1 MHALGEVL
9 SAIDQIISSL
19 ICMCSGTE
27 GADITSEGEETGVG
41 MSAFELDENEQTGL
55 YDLDSMGVP
64 AAWQDG
70 DADSQD
76 VLTRHILSR
85 ERRRIEDD
93 SNYERIPKH
102 DIPLSRLRQYY
113 DHKDDRWYREKAI
126 DLLTKRITV
135 TIDGDMMYEWDDSD
149 LVWSRH
155 GVSRLF
161 ISNDVLW
168 DWYQCC
174 CVVAYC
180 DTYMHY

>member
-1 MHALGEVL
+1 MHRAYALGEVL
-9 SAIDQIISSL
+9 SAIEQIISSL

-27 GADITSEGEETGVG
+27 GADITSEDEETGVG

-76 VLTRHILSR
+76 VLTRRILSR
-85 ERRRIEDD
+85 KRKRIEDD
-93 SNYERIPKH
+93 RNYERIPKF
-102 DIPLSRLRQYY
+102 DISLSKLRQYY

-135 TIDGDMMYEWDDSD
+135 TIDGDQLSVEFTD
-149 LVWSRH
+149 
-155 GVSRLF
+155 
-161 ISNDVLW
+161 
-168 DWYQCC
+168 
-174 CVVAYC
+174 
-180 DTYMHY
+180 

>member
-9 SAIDQIISSL
+9 SAIEQIISSL

-27 GADITSEGEETGVG
+27 GADITSEDEETGVG

-85 ERRRIEDD
+85 ERRHIEDD

-113 DHKDDRWYREKAI
+113 DHRDDRWYREKAI
-126 DLLTKRITV
+126 NLLTKRITV
-135 TIDGDMMYEWDDSD
+135 KIDGDMTYEWDDGN
-149 LVWSRH
+149 LAWFRN
-155 GVSRLF
+155 GVSQLS
-161 ISNDVLW
+161 ISIDLLW
-168 DWYQCC
+168 DWYLCYC
-174 CVVAYC
+174 LVAYC
-180 DTYMHY
+180 DTYMHD